1 MLATHKLPPPTFT
14 INEIVSA
21 IKRDEFMAFYQPQI
35 DLHSYELS
43 GIELLARWQ
52 HPCHGLLAP
61 PQFFPSIVNAGLFNE
76 LSHSL
81 IRQALSTQNNL
92 LGQGLDFPL
101 SINLEPSQI
110 SDSSFINTMIE
121 QIDQGALSRR
131 PLIIEITEHG
141 SENLQSPCV
150 AKNLA
155 KLEALGWGLSI
166 DDFGTGHSS
175 LTRLCQVSCSELKI
189 DRSFI
194 CRMLT
199 DDRYATVVNYIITL
213 ARSLGLRVVA
223 EGVETFQQL
232 AYLENIGC
240 RHVQGY
246 LFTAPLSSAHIEEWC
261 VRWSGAALL

>member
-61 PQFFPSIVNAGLFNE
+61 PQIFPSIVNAGLFNE

-131 PLIIEITEHG
+131 PLIIDH
-141 SENLQSPCV
+141 
-150 AKNLA
+150 
-155 KLEALGWGLSI
+155 
-166 DDFGTGHSS
+166 
-175 LTRLCQVSCSELKI
+175 
-189 DRSFI
+189 
-194 CRMLT
+194 
-199 DDRYATVVNYIITL
+199 
-213 ARSLGLRVVA
+213 
-223 EGVETFQQL
+223 
-232 AYLENIGC
+232 
-240 RHVQGY
+240 
-246 LFTAPLSSAHIEEWC
+246 
-261 VRWSGAALL
+261 